1 MTKEEIIK
9 ELESIDNV
17 YNNLTEEQKEAI
29 SQAIEIIEKV
39 VE

>member
-29 SQAIEIIEKV
+29 ANAIEIIEKV
-39 VE
+39 V